1 MYFCSEEYHVVSTA
15 DLADWEMHG
24 TALEGLGSTI
34 QMRPSTPD
42 EWSNPT
48 PFIRKMLDS
57 IDHVAEKEKFETAP
71 EQ

>member
-1 MYFCSEEYHVVSTA
+1 MTF
-15 DLADWEMHG
+15 
-24 TALEGLGSTI
+24 LGSTI

-48 PFIRKMLDS
+48 PFIWKMLES

>member
-1 MYFCSEEYHVVSTA
+1 MSFPLPIWRTGKCTGQH
-15 DLADWEMHG
+15 WKEM
-24 TALEGLGSTI
+24 TFLGSTI

-48 PFIRKMLDS
+48 PFIWKMLES